1 MDLLLH
7 TRKILTKILK
17 YLVEQGEGCK
27 YISFDMESW
36 PMMDQSMITAF
47 QMTIFFKYRTDI
59 LYPLRK
65 W

>member
-7 TRKILTKILK
+7 TRKILTKILQ
-17 YLVEQGEGCK
+17 YLVEQGEGSK

-47 QMTIFFKYRTDI
+47 QMTIFSNTELTFSI
-59 LYPLRK
+59 PLRK